1 MIEPVSS
8 SPSDLILEKLV
19 ETKYKTLLAEEK
31 AKSRLAAES
40 FSGSTELSL
49 DDLQS
54 TVNDFIVE
62 DLIPVQSIG
71 FIVARSNIGKT
82 FAYVD
87 LACRAIFE
95 KPWLGKKTK
104 RIKVLIVLG
113 EGKAGFYQ
121 RLAAWMKFHN
131 QDIEALRTSMFWIDG
146 ANLFSDVS
154 IDKIAEVANR
164 EQVDLIIM
172 DTWAATSGVVD
183 ENAGALNSMAL
194 NRAVQIR
201 PQAAFLFIHHPTKTS
216 QDKPNPEMRGS
227 GALKGRADYVL
238 AIYDDKDFNAASGE
252 RRDWIALSTEFDHG
266 GKNRNAKTE
275 TIRGLYLG
283 DTEDDQKV
291 FLQVESEALSKKSLL
306 VRDRLNGQ
314 MTVLEF
320 AKEIGR
326 SDSTSRRALNTA
338 VAEGV
343 AILHPRPIPSAPD
356 RYELSETAKQAKMPY
371 WPALHER
378 DSKSQHEF

>member
-1 MIEPVSS
+1 M
-8 SPSDLILEKLV
+8 SDLKIEKLV
-19 ETKYKTLLAEEK
+19 ETRYTELLVEER
-31 AKSRLAAES
+31 AKSKLASES
-40 FSGSTELSL
+40 FSGSNELTL
-49 DDLQS
+49 DDLKT

-95 KPWLGKKTK
+95 KVWLGKKTK

-121 RLAAWMKFHN
+121 RLAAWMRFHGEEID
-131 QDIEALRTSMFWIDG
+131 QLRASMFWIDG
-146 ANLFSDVS
+146 ANLFSDSS
-154 IDKIAEVANR
+154 IEKISQVANR
-164 EQVDLIIM
+164 EEVDLIIM
-172 DTWAATSGVVD
+172 DTWAATSGIVD

-201 PQAAFLFIHHPTKTS
+201 PDAALLFIHHPTKTT

-238 AIYDDKDFNAASGE
+238 AMYDDKDFNAASGE
-252 RRDWIALSTEFDHG
+252 RREWIALSTEFDHG

-291 FLQVESEALSKKSLL
+291 FLQVESEALSKKSML
-306 VRDRLNGQ
+306 VRSRLTGL
-314 MTVLEF
+314 MTVEEF
-320 AKEIGR
+320 AREIEK
-326 SDSTSRRALNTA
+326 SDSTARRALNEA
-338 VAEGV
+338 VLEGV
-343 AILHPRPIPSAPD
+343 AVLHQRTSPSTPD
-356 RYELSETAKQAKMPY
+356 RYELSESSKKALQPNFAYLAKEYAKP
-371 WPALHER
+371 
-378 DSKSQHEF
+378 

>member
-1 MIEPVSS
+1 MSEQPKSMG
-8 SPSDLILEKLV
+8 DLKIEKLV
-19 ETKYKTLLAEEK
+19 ETRYTELLVEER
-31 AKSRLAAES
+31 AKSKLASEN
-40 FSGSTELSL
+40 FSGSNELTL
-49 DDLQS
+49 DDLKT

-95 KPWLGKKTK
+95 KLWLGKKTK

-121 RLAAWMKFHN
+121 RLAAWMRFHGE
-131 QDIEALRTSMFWIDG
+131 DIEQLRASMFWIDG
-146 ANLFSDVS
+146 ANLFNDSS
-154 IDKIAEVANR
+154 IEKISQVANR
-164 EQVDLIIM
+164 EEVDLVIM
-172 DTWAATSGVVD
+172 DTWAATSGIVD

-201 PQAAFLFIHHPTKTS
+201 PEAALLFIHHPTKAT
-216 QDKPNPEMRGS
+216 QGKPNPEMRGS

-238 AIYDDKDFNAASGE
+238 AMYDDKDFNAASGE

-283 DTEDDQKV
+283 DSEDDQKV
-291 FLQVESEALSKKSLL
+291 FLQVESEALSKKSML
-306 VRDRLNGQ
+306 VRSRLTGL
-314 MTVLEF
+314 MTVEEF
-320 AKEIGR
+320 AREIGK
-326 SDSTSRRALNTA
+326 SDSTARRALNEA
-338 VAEGV
+338 VFEGV
-343 AILHPRPIPSAPD
+343 AVLLPRTSPSTPD
-356 RYELSETAKQAKMPY
+356 RYELSESSKKALQPNFSYLAREYAKP
-371 WPALHER
+371 
-378 DSKSQHEF
+378 

>member
-1 MIEPVSS
+1 MSEQPKSM
-8 SPSDLILEKLV
+8 SDLKIEKLV
-19 ETKYKTLLAEEK
+19 ETRYTELLVEER
-31 AKSRLAAES
+31 AKSKLASES
-40 FSGSTELSL
+40 FSGSNELTL
-49 DDLQS
+49 DDLKT

-95 KPWLGKKTK
+95 KVWLGKKTK

-121 RLAAWMKFHN
+121 RLAAWMRFHGE
-131 QDIEALRTSMFWIDG
+131 DIDQLRASMFWIDG
-146 ANLFSDVS
+146 ANLFSDSS
-154 IDKIAEVANR
+154 IEKISQVANR
-164 EQVDLIIM
+164 EEVDLIIM
-172 DTWAATSGVVD
+172 DTWAATSGIVD

-201 PQAAFLFIHHPTKTS
+201 PDAALLFIHHPTKTT

-238 AIYDDKDFNAASGE
+238 AMYDDKDFNAASGE
-252 RRDWIALSTEFDHG
+252 RREWIALSTEFDHG

-291 FLQVESEALSKKSLL
+291 FLQVESEALSKKSML
-306 VRDRLNGQ
+306 VRSRLTGL
-314 MTVLEF
+314 MTVEEF
-320 AKEIGR
+320 AREIEK
-326 SDSTSRRALNTA
+326 SDSTARRALNEA
-338 VAEGV
+338 VLEGV
-343 AILHPRPIPSAPD
+343 AVLHQRTSPSTPD
-356 RYELSETAKQAKMPY
+356 RYELSESSKKALQPNFAYLAKEYAKP
-371 WPALHER
+371 
-378 DSKSQHEF
+378 

>member
-1 MIEPVSS
+1 MSEQPKSMG
-8 SPSDLILEKLV
+8 DLKIEKLV
-19 ETKYKTLLAEEK
+19 EARYTELLVEER
-31 AKSRLAAES
+31 AKSKLASES
-40 FSGSTELSL
+40 FSGSNELTL
-49 DDLQS
+49 DDLKT

-95 KPWLGKKTK
+95 KVWLGKKTK

-121 RLAAWMKFHN
+121 RLAAWMRFHGE
-131 QDIEALRTSMFWIDG
+131 DIEQLRASMFWIDG
-146 ANLFSDVS
+146 ANLFNDSS
-154 IDKIAEVANR
+154 IERISQVANR
-164 EQVDLIIM
+164 EEVDLIIM
-172 DTWAATSGVVD
+172 DTWAATSGIVD

-201 PQAAFLFIHHPTKTS
+201 PEAALLFIHHPTKTT

-238 AIYDDKDFNAASGE
+238 AMYDDKDFNPASGE

-291 FLQVESEALSKKSLL
+291 FLQVESEALSKKSML
-306 VRDRLNGQ
+306 VRSRLTGL
-314 MTVLEF
+314 MTVEEF
-320 AKEIGR
+320 ARKIDK
-326 SDSTSRRALNTA
+326 SDSTARRALNEA
-338 VAEGV
+338 VTEGV
-343 AILHPRPIPSAPD
+343 AVLHPRTSPSTPD
-356 RYELSETAKQAKMPY
+356 RYELSEASKKALQPNFAYLAEEYAKP
-371 WPALHER
+371 
-378 DSKSQHEF
+378 

>member
-1 MIEPVSS
+1 MSEQTQTPG
-8 SPSDLILEKLV
+8 DLKVEKLV
-19 ETKYKTLLAEEK
+19 ATRYMELVIEGR
-31 AKSRLAAES
+31 AKSRLASES
-40 FSGSTELSL
+40 FSGSNELTL
-49 DDLQS
+49 DDLKK

-95 KPWLGKKTK
+95 KVWLGKKTK

-121 RLAAWMKFHN
+121 RLAAWMRFHGE
-131 QDIEALRTSMFWIDG
+131 DIEQLRNSMFWIDG
-146 ANLFSDVS
+146 ANLFSDSS
-154 IDKIAEVANR
+154 IEKISQVANR
-164 EQVDLIIM
+164 EEVDLIIM
-172 DTWAATSGVVD
+172 DTWAATSGIVD

-201 PQAAFLFIHHPTKTS
+201 PEAALLFIHHPTKTT
-216 QDKPNPEMRGS
+216 QDKSNPEMRGS

-238 AIYDDKDFNAASGE
+238 AMYDDKDFNSASGE
-252 RRDWIALSTEFDHG
+252 RHDWIALSTEFDHG

-275 TIRGLYLG
+275 TIRGLFLG

-291 FLQVESEALSKKSLL
+291 FLQVESEALSKQALL
-306 VRDRLNGQ
+306 VRVRLVGQ

-320 AKEIGR
+320 SEAIGK
-326 SDSTSRRALNTA
+326 SDSTARRALNAA

-343 AILHPRPIPSAPD
+343 AVLHPRPMPSAPD
-356 RYELSETAKQAKMPY
+356 KYELSESARRAKEPN
-371 WPALHER
+371 WPALQER
-378 DSKSQHEF
+378 ASKSKYEF